1 MMSTIIS
8 FLILIGVLVF
18 IHEFGHFI
26 VAKWL
31 GVKVEKFSLGFGP
44 KIVGFKRRNDGT
56 EYLISLLPLGGYVKL
71 KGENPGEELKND
83 PSEFTSRK
91 VGDRFKIVVAGP
103 VMNLILAFLLFPLV
117 FMIGVQVP
125 QYLKDAPIIGW
136 IEEAS
141 PAAKAD
147 FEVGDLIKSID
158 GATIKNW
165 EELQNT
171 ILTHP
176 EKDLRVSFLR
186 AGAMRESVL
195 TPITTKDFG
204 VGYVGW
210 ECSFDPII
218 GGLTPQYPAEK
229 AGLKPGD
236 RILSVAKTPV
246 FHWNQVP
253 QLIKN
258 NKEKEIEF
266 EIQRNDK
273 TLVFLIKPEIQE
285 IDGEKRPFIGIMPII
300 KTVNEKYGFFESLKK
315 GAQRTCEMAW
325 ATLKMLK
332 DLITFNLSVKAL
344 GGPIMIA
351 KLSGQAAKAG
361 LSDFLSFMAF
371 LSLSLGIIN
380 LFPIPVLDGGLIL
393 FLLFELIKGKPI
405 GVKKME
411 IAQQVG
417 LAILILLMVTVT
429 YNDVMRVI
437 PGNIKDFF
445 PWK

>member
-1 MMSTIIS
+1 
-8 FLILIGVLVF
+8 
-18 IHEFGHFI
+18 
-26 VAKWL
+26 
-31 GVKVEKFSLGFGP
+31 
-44 KIVGFKRRNDGT
+44 
-56 EYLISLLPLGGYVKL
+56 
-71 KGENPGEELKND
+71 
-83 PSEFTSRK
+83 
-91 VGDRFKIVVAGP
+91 
-103 VMNLILAFLLFPLV
+103 MNIILAFLLFPLV

-125 QYLKDAPIIGW
+125 QYLKDAPTIGW
-136 IEEAS
+136 IEEGS
-141 PAAKAD
+141 PAAKSG

-186 AGAMRESVL
+186 DGTMRGSVL
-195 TPITTKDFG
+195 TPLTNKDFG
-204 VGYVGW
+204 AGYVGW

-218 GGLTPQYPAEK
+218 GSLTPQFPAEK

-236 RILSVAKTPV
+236 RILSIANTPI

-273 TLVFLIKPEIQE
+273 KLFFLIKPEIQE
-285 IDGEKRPFIGIMPII
+285 ISGEKRPFIGVMPLI
-300 KTVNEKYGFFESLKK
+300 KTINEQYGFFESLKK
-315 GAQRTCEMAW
+315 GAQRTGEMAW
-325 ATLKMLK
+325 STLKMLK

-351 KLSGQAAKAG
+351 KLSGQAAQSG
-361 LSDFLSFMAF
+361 LTDFLAVMAF

-380 LFPIPVLDGGLIL
+380 LFPIPVLDGGFIL
-393 FLLFELIKGKPI
+393 FLFFELIKGKPI
-405 GVKKME
+405 EVKKME

-417 LAILILLMVTVT
+417 LAILIFLIVTVT
-429 YNDVMRVI
+429 YNDVMRVL